1 MTAAVERH
9 LVEAAFEQVADLRA
23 VLEAALESGVTA
35 SQIEVRS
42 PAPLED
48 DELPLPKPKSRVLL
62 FALAGAVLGGLTAF
76 GLAAGTALAYPLPTG
91 GMSIVAGPPI
101 GVVTYEGTALGLI
114 VMTVLRVLWE
124 GGLLPGRKIRS
135 GRGQPSDFDHHVA
148 EGRLVLRIHGLT
160 ESGAEELLELCRPRG
175 PAKVYGVAD

>member
-1 MTAAVERH
+1 MTAAAERH

-23 VLEAALESGVTA
+23 VVEAALESGVAA
-35 SQIEVRS
+35 SKVEVRS
-42 PAPLED
+42 PAPLEE

-91 GMSIVAGPPI
+91 GMSIVAGPPV

-114 VMTVLRVLWE
+114 LMTVLRVLWE
-124 GGLLPGRKIRS
+124 GGLLPGRSIR
-135 GRGQPSDFDHHVA
+135 GRRGQASELDRHVA
-148 EGRLVLRIHGLT
+148 EGRLLLRIHRLNENDAGRLR
-160 ESGAEELLELCRPRG
+160 ELCRPRAVEMG
-175 PAKVYGVAD
+175 

>member
-1 MTAAVERH
+1 MTAANQEH
-9 LVEAAFEQVADLRA
+9 LVEAVFERVEDARA
-23 VLEAALESGVTA
+23 AVEAALESGVAA

-42 PAPLED
+42 PAPLEE

-91 GMSIVAGPPI
+91 GMSIVAGPPV

-114 VMTVLRVLWE
+114 IMTVLRVLWE
-124 GGLLPGRKIRS
+124 AGLLPGRAIRS
-135 GRGQPSDFDHHVA
+135 GRGRASELDHHVA
-148 EGRLVLRIHGLT
+148 DGRLLLRIHGLNENEAGQLRESCRACTFET
-160 ESGAEELLELCRPRG
+160 E
-175 PAKVYGVAD
+175 